1 MKFQTVMTW
10 LAAGLMIF
18 TLSACSSTRYA
29 STLKPSGDSAFH
41 MNDLRFSIIS
51 LDGRDDI
58 LAKRSREL
66 YPNLFT
72 DEWTGLPV
80 VVKTDS
86 RHESTRDR
94 AAFLTG
100 FCTLGIIPFPGTDK
114 TTYDVQT
121 SLINSMGESVPAG
134 KVSYEFENVMWMT
147 ILGPLGLLPVA
158 GTADLPRDYQCLF
171 FSSNDA
177 FVESASKGGDYQM
190 SCRVEAVVKSL
201 QDADRARL
209 AEDYRVRKSRLQE
222 VMIGGKRYW
231 SYLAPV
237 LSQKLDKAESFT
249 ALIYADNPRR
259 GTNPLDRVTVAR
271 RDEAGDWHPVKGYLR
286 SMKTL
291 TAASV
296 LMENGVPSKVV
307 VRAVEEPPL
316 EDFIDIQ
323 ENSVAGMR
331 WSNEMLL
338 EAKNRSLGKLLKE
351 KTGDE
356 LLALATR
363 IEKTILDLSGLAEQA
378 KDRAQTIVEKGQGNP
393 APDREL
399 SVLFRQR
406 IEILKPV
413 LAAIKQGAAAKQQ

>member
-1 MKFQTVMTW
+1 MRFQTTLAW
-10 LAAGLMIF
+10 LAAALMIF
-18 TLSACSSTRYA
+18 SLSACSSTRYA

-41 MNDLRFSIIS
+41 MDDLRFSIIS
-51 LDGRDDI
+51 LDGRDDS
-58 LAKRSREL
+58 LAQRSREL

-100 FCTLGIIPFPGTDK
+100 FCTLGIIPFPGTEK
-114 TTYDVQT
+114 TAYDVRA

-134 KVSYEFENVMWMT
+134 KVTYEFENVMWMT

-158 GTADLPRDYQCLF
+158 GVADLPRDYQCLF
-171 FSSNDA
+171 ISSN
-177 FVESASKGGDYQM
+177 ESFGKSAGKGGDYQT
-190 SCRVEAVVKSL
+190 SCHVEAVVKSL
-201 QDADRARL
+201 QDADQARL
-209 AEDYRVRKSRLQE
+209 AEEYRLRKARLQE
-222 VMIGGKRYW
+222 VTINGRRYW
-231 SYLAPV
+231 SYLGPV
-237 LSQKLDKAESFT
+237 LSQKPDKAESFA

-259 GTNPLDRVTVAR
+259 STNPLDRVTVAR
-271 RDEAGDWHPVKGYLR
+271 RDETGAWHPVTGYLR

-307 VRAVEEPPL
+307 VRAVGEPPL

-323 ENSVAGMR
+323 EMTAAGMR
-331 WSNEMLL
+331 WSNGVLL
-338 EAKNRSLGKLLKE
+338 DAKNISLAKILNE
-351 KTGDE
+351 KSGDE

-363 IEKTILDLSGLAEQA
+363 IEKAILDLSEQAERA
-378 KDRAQTIVEKGQGNP
+378 KDRAQAIVEKGQGDP

-406 IEILKPV
+406 IEILKPI
-413 LAAIKQGAAAKQQ
+413 LAAVKQGAAAKQ